1 MEIIHFSLP
10 FEGGFEA
17 VSSLSEELRLQN
29 VNVLALD
36 IYKSGEKRILQILV
50 DKPALTETILSGRN
64 IPFEKHTVTAVRS
77 SGSTEEISRLAA
89 VLSRSSLNYSHCY
102 SFSLLKKNPVV
113 VFQPEGIEKAREK
126 LRPEVIDILP
136 DMELI
141 KEVLQGRPSKAED
154 KARENA
160 GPPPLRV
167 YDVEQVVVD
176 FRGSDL
182 KLSDVVSELFKNNI
196 SIHGC
201 SQNKTAD
208 ESSVSLLVGNSF
220 LTEEILW
227 KLGLPYKLVP
237 SLAVTTSD
245 DAGFFSRFAKLLEKC
260 GVVPEN
266 GYTISGNPE
275 ESIIVLK
282 FLDPGT
288 AVSILADERISLLSA
303 GELFEAEAPEAGG
316 TTPLKTA
323 PAAGQ
328 AESPERESE
337 MEKRARKMGVA
348 FTNLSKMEL
357 DRESVIAVPENI
369 SRRHKLVCI
378 EKTESRCIL
387 AMADPID
394 IFAIDEV
401 RMITGCE
408 IQPTLAEPADI
419 DKALDRYY
427 SWKDTVLKEFDPGAI
442 EVTLEKQMGEEEE
455 DVVID
460 QPIIMAANK
469 IITEA
474 VERKASDIHI
484 EPYEND
490 LVIRYRIDGIL
501 YEAMVLPKGVTP
513 ALISRIKIMSNLR
526 IDEKRIPQD
535 GRIHMKIAN
544 RELDIRVST
553 VPAMDGESVVMR
565 LLDRSRMKLSLTDM
579 GFDPKDLERYNQVI
593 ARPNGILL
601 VTGPTGSGKS
611 TTLYATLNVLNDPTR
626 KIVTV
631 EDPVEYKLKGVIQ
644 IQTHATVGLT
654 FATALRAFLR
664 QDPDVM
670 MVGEIR
676 DRETATIAI
685 ESALTGHLV
694 LSTLH
699 TNDSVGAITRM
710 VDMGVEPFLISS
722 TVAGIL
728 AQRLVRTICPKCKE
742 SAPRYPELMKIFRE
756 HGFPEDGVQLARG
769 RGCRA
774 CDNLGYKGR
783 VGIYELLTVTDGFRE
798 LIVGHAS
805 ASKLTE
811 QARADGMKM
820 LYEDGLAKVA
830 RGLTTYEELC
840 RVTVE

>member
-1 MEIIHFSLP
+1 MD
-10 FEGGFEA
+10 
-17 VSSLSEELRLQN
+17 SSQS
-29 VNVLALD
+29 
-36 IYKSGEKRILQILV
+36 S
-50 DKPALTETILSGRN
+50 
-64 IPFEKHTVTAVRS
+64 IPS
-77 SGSTEEISRLAA
+77 DDGL
-89 VLSRSSLNYSHCY
+89 
-102 SFSLLKKNPVV
+102 
-113 VFQPEGIEKAREK
+113 
-126 LRPEVIDILP
+126 
-136 DMELI
+136 
-141 KEVLQGRPSKAED
+141 EVLK
-154 KARENA
+154 
-160 GPPPLRV
+160 
-167 YDVEQVVVD
+167 
-176 FRGSDL
+176 
-182 KLSDVVSELFKNNI
+182 
-196 SIHGC
+196 
-201 SQNKTAD
+201 
-208 ESSVSLLVGNSF
+208 
-220 LTEEILW
+220 
-227 KLGLPYKLVP
+227 
-237 SLAVTTSD
+237 
-245 DAGFFSRFAKLLEKC
+245 
-260 GVVPEN
+260 PE
-266 GYTISGNPE
+266 T
-275 ESIIVLK
+275 
-282 FLDPGT
+282 
-288 AVSILADERISLLSA
+288 
-303 GELFEAEAPEAGG
+303 GG
-316 TTPLKTA
+316 TGET
-323 PAAGQ
+323 
-328 AESPERESE
+328 SERESE
-337 MEKRARKMGVA
+337 MEKRARKMGVS
-348 FTNLSKMEL
+348 FSNLSKMEL
-357 DRESVIAVPENI
+357 DRETVTAVSENL
-369 SRRHKLVCI
+369 SRRYKLVCI
-378 EKTESRCIL
+378 EKTESRCTL

-401 RMITGCE
+401 RIVTGCE
-408 IQPTLAEPADI
+408 VLPTLAEPGDI
-419 DKALDRYY
+419 DKTLDRFY
-427 SWKDTVLKEFDPGAI
+427 SWKDTVMKEFDPSSI
-442 EVTLEKQMGEEEE
+442 EVTVEKEMGEEEE

-484 EPYEND
+484 EPYENE

-501 YEAMVLPKGVTP
+501 YEAMVLPKVVTP
-513 ALISRIKIMSNLR
+513 ALISRVKIMSNLR
-526 IDEKRIPQD
+526 IDEKRVPQD

-565 LLDRSRMKLSLTDM
+565 LLDRSRLKLSLTDM
-579 GFDPKDLERYNQVI
+579 GFDPRDLERYNQVI

-611 TTLYATLNVLNDPTR
+611 TTLYATLNVLNEPSR

-710 VDMGVEPFLISS
+710 MDMGVEPFLISS

-742 SAPRYPELMKIFRE
+742 PAPRYPELMKLFKE
-756 HGFPEDGVQLARG
+756 HGFSEEEIQVSKG

-783 VGIYELLTVTDGFRE
+783 IGVYELLTVTDAFRE
-798 LIVGHAS
+798 LIVARAT
-805 ASKLTE
+805 ASKLLE
-811 QARADGMKM
+811 QARADGMKL